1 MATKNFATMT
11 TKKLNALLETANEDD
26 KLAIQAVLDARAQA
40 SASAAAPAETTEAS
54 AETTEAPAEAAPA
67 APTSDS
73 KKLSDEELHALA
85 EECKKNI
92 NHRCQVVPFN
102 TIQWVD
108 GTIVSVIEEKRSNKV
123 IYAIKTDDGR
133 RVAKVYNSEL
143 IKIFDEVVEPVRA
156 ARGTR
161 VKAAKDPW
169 TDEAINEAVNEV
181 IGNVGKTVKFEKFR
195 TTDEN
200 GEEEIHFIEGRVV
213 AIVPDKRTQRLLY
226 RIAVPAPVE
235 GNPLAVKIMHKVCSA
250 EGLEFSVEFDEE
262 GVKLNE
268 SYCRRRENA
277 ATRVPVTPQDRVLKC
292 EENLKKA
299 EEKLQKAQ
307 EDLEAKKQQLEAAK
321 AELDA
326 YLASQGVTETE
337 AENTEEEL
345 A

>member
-40 SASAAAPAETTEAS
+40 SVSAAAPAETTEAP
-54 AETTEAPAEAAPA
+54 AETTEAPA
-67 APTSDS
+67 TDS

-156 ARGTR
+156 TRGTR
-161 VKAAKDPW
+161 AKAAKDPW

-181 IGNVGKTVKFEKFR
+181 ISNVGKTVKFEKFR
-195 TTDEN
+195 TTNEN
-200 GEEEIHFIEGRVV
+200 GEEEIHFVEGRIV

-235 GNPLAVKIMHKVCSA
+235 GNPLAVKIMHKVCNA
-250 EGLEFSVEFDEE
+250 EGLEFSAEFDEE
-262 GVKLNE
+262 GAKLNE
-268 SYCRRRENA
+268 SYCKRRENA

-326 YLASQGVTETE
+326 YLASQGENAGTES
-337 AENTEEEL
+337 AESEEDL
-345 A
+345 N